1 LSAALALAVLSRGDA
16 IVLAALLTVGAWRP
30 LPAVG
35 VISALAATAWRW
47 SSTSLEDVAGAQAVL
62 GPAGVVD
69 PPSAAASAWLG
80 ALALVLATP
89 NLVEAWLSERAEV
102 TPRLAK
108 DPPWVKRI
116 LEWLPP
122 LAFGAGAAVIVAG
135 PAPGGDVWARVGAAV
150 VAVGLARLLAG
161 RRRVLDRHLVLDGLA
176 AGLGLGA
183 LVAVAIDAPP
193 LDDLVDVA
201 ALVEGLLISAAVALV
216 VLSATVAVRLQAARP
231 ADGPIAEGRR

>member
-1 LSAALALAVLSRGDA
+1 
-16 IVLAALLTVGAWRP
+16 
-30 LPAVG
+30 
-35 VISALAATAWRW
+35 
-47 SSTSLEDVAGAQAVL
+47 
-62 GPAGVVD
+62 
-69 PPSAAASAWLG
+69 
-80 ALALVLATP
+80 
-89 NLVEAWLSERAEV
+89 
-102 TPRLAK
+102 
-108 DPPWVKRI
+108 VKRI